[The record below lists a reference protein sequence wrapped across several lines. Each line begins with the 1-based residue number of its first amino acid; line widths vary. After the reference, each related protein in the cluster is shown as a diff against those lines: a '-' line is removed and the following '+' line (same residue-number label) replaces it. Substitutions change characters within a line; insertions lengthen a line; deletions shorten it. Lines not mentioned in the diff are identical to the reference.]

1 MNKNVIPYILILSQE
16 QKLSNKIFNKNSNR
30 LTDNFLSLKR
40 RALLIFI
47 NYTEHNYRVLSKEKR
62 RRELKNGD
70 KLNVPDTDESQ
81 TWLLLELQWEPINSG
96 IQDNVGDVIDSWKL
110 DEREIVPEALL
121 GR

>member
-1 MNKNVIPYILILSQE
+1 MNKKVILYILILSQE
-16 QKLSNKIFNKNSNR
+16 QQFSNKKFNKNSNN

-40 RALLIFI
+40 WTLPIFI

-62 RRELKNGD
+62 RRELRNRD

-81 TWLLLELQWEPINSG
+81 TRLLLELQWEPINSG

-110 DEREIVPEALL
+110 DEREIVPQALL

>member
-62 RRELKNGD
+62 RRELKNED